1 MAHDEQLWLTPRLQ
15 KAAALCNQT
24 LAASDAPLWLGVDLG
39 TCDVVSMVV
48 DGNAQPVAVCLDWA
62 DVVRDGI
69 VWDFFG
75 AVTLVRRHL
84 DTLEQQLGC
93 RFTHA
98 ATSFPPGTD
107 PRISIS
113 VLESAGL
120 EVSHVLDEPT
130 AVADLLALDNAGVVD
145 IGGGTTGIAIV
156 KQGKVTY
163 SADEAT
169 GGHHISLTLAGERP
183 IPLGKGGKVKRSQG
197 PGVWAGGE
205 SGDGK
210 MGGMVVRPIDGGGN
224 GELWVGGGG
233 RVWGGGGG
241 AGLVLVGGVRQCR
254 RPFGRIADDR
264 GGRGAAARPDARR
277 RRGVHHPPRHA
288 PVVRIEGGGAGR
300 R

>member
-24 LAASDAPLWLGVDLG
+24 PAASDTPLWLGVDLG

-107 PRISIS
+107 PRISIN

-169 GGHHISLTLAGERP
+169 GGYHISLTLAGNRR
-183 IPLGKGGKVKRSQG
+183 IP
-197 PGVWAGGE
+197 
-205 SGDGK
+205 
-210 MGGMVVRPIDGGGN
+210 
-224 GELWVGGGG
+224 
-233 RVWGGGGG
+233 
-241 AGLVLVGGVRQCR
+241 
-254 RPFGRIADDR
+254 
-264 GGRGAAARPDARR
+264 
-277 RRGVHHPPRHA
+277 
-288 PVVRIEGGGAGR
+288 
-300 R
+300 

>member
-169 GGHHISLTLAGERP
+169 GGHHISPTLAGQPR
-183 IPLGKGGKVKRSQG
+183 IPLGEGEQTKRRTAHGVCAGGKAGYGKKAENVSPHTYG
-197 PGVWAGGE
+197 PRNAG
-205 SGDGK
+205 
-210 MGGMVVRPIDGGGN
+210 
-224 GELWVGGGG
+224 LWVAGGG
-233 RVWGGGGG
+233 RVGAGGGGG
-241 AGLVLVGGVRQCR
+241 
-254 RPFGRIADDR
+254 FF
-264 GGRGAAARPDARR
+264 
-277 RRGVHHPPRHA
+277 
-288 PVVRIEGGGAGR
+288 
-300 R
+300 

>member
-1 MAHDEQLWLTPRLQ
+1 MAHDEQRWLTPRLL
-15 KAAALCNQT
+15 KAATLCNQT
-24 LAASDAPLWLGVDLG
+24 PAKSDSPLWLGIDLG

-48 DGNAQPVAVCLDWA
+48 DSDGQPVAVLLDWA

-75 AVTLVRRHL
+75 AVTIVRRHL

-107 PRISIS
+107 PRISIN

-130 AVADLLALDNAGVVD
+130 AVADLLQLDNAGVVD

-169 GGHHISLTLAGERP
+169 GGHHISDAGREP
-183 IPLGKGGKVKRSQG
+183 SYPVGRSRAVQAQQ
-197 PGVWAGGE
+197 WQRNLAGGE
-205 SGDGK
+205 ACLRK
-210 MGGMVVRPIDGGGN
+210 DGGN
-224 GELWVGGGG
+224 
-233 RVWGGGGG
+233 
-241 AGLVLVGGVRQCR
+241 
-254 RPFGRIADDR
+254 
-264 GGRGAAARPDARR
+264 RGAPYCRTGCR
-277 RRGVHHPPRHA
+277 
-288 PVVRIEGGGAGR
+288 
-300 R
+300 

>member
-24 LAASDAPLWLGVDLG
+24 PAASDTPLWLGVDLG

-107 PRISIS
+107 PRISIN

-145 IGGGTTGIAIV
+145 IGGGTTGIAII

-169 GGHHISLTLAGERP
+169 GGHHISL
-183 IPLGKGGKVKRSQG
+183 
-197 PGVWAGGE
+197 
-205 SGDGK
+205 
-210 MGGMVVRPIDGGGN
+210 
-224 GELWVGGGG
+224 
-233 RVWGGGGG
+233 
-241 AGLVLVGGVRQCR
+241 
-254 RPFGRIADDR
+254 
-264 GGRGAAARPDARR
+264 
-277 RRGVHHPPRHA
+277 
-288 PVVRIEGGGAGR
+288 
-300 R
+300 